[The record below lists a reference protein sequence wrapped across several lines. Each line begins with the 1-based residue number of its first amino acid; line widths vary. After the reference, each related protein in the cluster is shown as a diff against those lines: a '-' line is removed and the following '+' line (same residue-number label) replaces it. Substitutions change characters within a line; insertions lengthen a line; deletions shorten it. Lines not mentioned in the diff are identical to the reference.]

1 MQITREMVRSQLT
14 LLLEAVVLVVAC
26 SVPDWILIRGMSVM
40 PPLSRF
46 DSFVLTHVPLFGV
59 ENAPSFFA
67 LVAGAVAAMLGLVL
81 ALYGIGLQ
89 QNLGAYSH
97 EVVDYASK
105 DPVTQSYFRLVV
117 LTEVYCLVAWVRYR
131 MLGPGTGVALM
142 VSLLLA
148 LISFVGLLPYR
159 EFLVSSLHPVN
170 LLRQLVRDVS
180 EAISC
185 VTTQDSVMYRSW
197 SIAQS
202 SRNRTSLAFDVADQ
216 LFIDLCASPRQ
227 KGNAK
232 LIPGFATTSWL
243 TYAAKKPLL
252 DKERGAWFP
261 MVDRQ
266 LSSTDTVQMTLNL
279 AFQREGRGT
288 IPYPVTNQDW
298 FEDRCL
304 HILDVAI
311 SNPEFPQ
318 NEDWQAA
325 VFWSLNELVVG
336 QYERDRHQFYIQTRP
351 GLLQQWEY
359 QQVSRVIALVSGA
372 LAVYS
377 SGPVRN
383 WRSMASM
390 ISAWGACVADG
401 QDYSEVVNELSQL
414 MDSDHHL
421 RYDRMHYVRLSI
433 PSPLHDLLLKVYDQ
447 LATEQS
453 AEGKLVTPLEW
464 VKDTLTREIET
475 LERREQTRLMDQLV
489 ELQDKVAAIDARE
502 ANHLAIAWHLQTRL
516 SWFIRLSNHK
526 RLDVV
531 EQHQAWWSALCADFT
546 SDGDCLEKS
555 DLRTTTEV
563 LLFAAAYG
571 RKSGLSRALVG
582 LWVLEMNVLNPY
594 YQQKAGS
601 ADDTVAR
608 QATADF
614 LSINRARL
622 VLGGYI
628 YALAEL
634 DGNWDLLETYLKDL
648 LVDVDGLAPL
658 VASLEGSSTHGLY
671 GRVRSALGLYMAEL
685 TRYGPLFERLLQE
698 VGRLP
703 RSSPDIMS
711 DFGQVRIEHP
721 SAFIQGL
728 GPQLDY
734 LEIDDFAEGFLN
746 WLKKKCNENDS
757 SETAAKEGKQ

>member
-1 MQITREMVRSQLT
+1 
-14 LLLEAVVLVVAC
+14 
-26 SVPDWILIRGMSVM
+26 
-40 PPLSRF
+40 
-46 DSFVLTHVPLFGV
+46 
-59 ENAPSFFA
+59 
-67 LVAGAVAAMLGLVL
+67 
-81 ALYGIGLQ
+81 
-89 QNLGAYSH
+89 
-97 EVVDYASK
+97 
-105 DPVTQSYFRLVV
+105 
-117 LTEVYCLVAWVRYR
+117 
-131 MLGPGTGVALM
+131 
-142 VSLLLA
+142 
-148 LISFVGLLPYR
+148 
-159 EFLVSSLHPVN
+159 
-170 LLRQLVRDVS
+170 
-180 EAISC
+180 
-185 VTTQDSVMYRSW
+185 
-197 SIAQS
+197 
-202 SRNRTSLAFDVADQ
+202 
-216 LFIDLCASPRQ
+216 
-227 KGNAK
+227 
-232 LIPGFATTSWL
+232 
-243 TYAAKKPLL
+243 
-252 DKERGAWFP
+252 
-261 MVDRQ
+261 
-266 LSSTDTVQMTLNL
+266 
-279 AFQREGRGT
+279 
-288 IPYPVTNQDW
+288 
-298 FEDRCL
+298 
-304 HILDVAI
+304 
-311 SNPEFPQ
+311 
-318 NEDWQAA
+318 
-325 VFWSLNELVVG
+325 
-336 QYERDRHQFYIQTRP
+336 
-351 GLLQQWEY
+351 
-359 QQVSRVIALVSGA
+359 
-372 LAVYS
+372 
-377 SGPVRN
+377 
-383 WRSMASM
+383 
-390 ISAWGACVADG
+390 
-401 QDYSEVVNELSQL
+401 
-414 MDSDHHL
+414 
-421 RYDRMHYVRLSI
+421 
-433 PSPLHDLLLKVYDQ
+433 
-447 LATEQS
+447 
-453 AEGKLVTPLEW
+453 